1 MNTPIYEILQSIM
14 DERGLTIAETA
25 RLCNLPDSTVR
36 GIITRKQKS
45 IALEVAFKLS
55 KGLGISLEYLN
66 GDNKKS
72 PVREHEAEPVTEQQV
87 EKMLIQLGFIKP
99 GEDLTDAD
107 FHFLLSVG
115 EIIRAWFAKE
125 K

>member
-66 GDNKKS
+66 GDNKK
-72 PVREHEAEPVTEQQV
+72 
-87 EKMLIQLGFIKP
+87 KP
-99 GEDLTDAD
+99 
-107 FHFLLSVG
+107 
-115 EIIRAWFAKE
+115 RAGTRG
-125 K
+125 

>member
-55 KGLGISLEYLN
+55 KGLGISLEYL
-66 GDNKKS
+66 
-72 PVREHEAEPVTEQQV
+72 T
-87 EKMLIQLGFIKP
+87 
-99 GEDLTDAD
+99 
-107 FHFLLSVG
+107 
-115 EIIRAWFAKE
+115 EIIKKAPCGNTRLNL
-125 K
+125 

>member
-1 MNTPIYEILQSIM
+1 MNSPIYEILQSIM

-25 RLCNLPDSTVR
+25 RICNLPDSTVR

-72 PVREHEAEPVTEQQV
+72 PVQKHEAEPVTEQQV

-107 FHFLLSVG
+107 FDFLFSVG